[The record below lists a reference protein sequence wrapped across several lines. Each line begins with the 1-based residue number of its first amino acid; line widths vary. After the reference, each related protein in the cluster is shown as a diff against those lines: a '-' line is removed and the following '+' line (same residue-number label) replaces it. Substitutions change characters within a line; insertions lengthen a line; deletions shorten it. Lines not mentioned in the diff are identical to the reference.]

1 MEIHFISLCC
11 LDQLEKNRNDF
22 TITIVQGGIH
32 MSLFANSSKRK
43 PGMPF
48 ILTMVFIDMLCLGII
63 IPVLP
68 ILVGTHTT
76 DPKLQAFWYGALV
89 VSYGLMQFLVAPLLG
104 ALSDRFGR
112 RPILLLSIFGLAI
125 SNFVIG
131 SVSSLWL
138 LLLARIVAGATA
150 ATDTVANS
158 YAADITPPEGRAKAF
173 GQFGIAFGMGFILG
187 PILGGFLANVDM
199 LLPFYVVGGLALLNG
214 LYGLFMLPESLPASK
229 RSSFS
234 FRRINPFSAPLVLM
248 RRHGIGAL
256 VVVWAFFQLAF
267 AMVAETWV
275 LYTTFRYGWSA
286 SMNGLALCGIGLATA
301 IVQGGL
307 MGVLIKR
314 FGEERTVLI
323 GLFMA
328 IVGYTLYGL
337 VPQGWMMI
345 PIIFVTLIMYATGP
359 ALLAIVSKTTKPTEQ
374 GAIIG
379 ALMSVRMLMVVIGP
393 LIAVAILGLVAEQ
406 VGELPRS
413 DMRLGVVF
421 FICAFLQV
429 IGLLLGYLHFGRMRK
444 TSNLREVEQQVN
456 V

>member
-1 MEIHFISLCC
+1 M
-11 LDQLEKNRNDF
+11 
-22 TITIVQGGIH
+22 T
-32 MSLFANSSKRK
+32 LFANSSKRK
-43 PGMPF
+43 PGMSF
-48 ILTMVFIDMLCLGII
+48 VLTMVFIDMLCLGII
-63 IPVLP
+63 VPVLP
-68 ILVGTHTT
+68 ILVGTQTS

-131 SVSSLWL
+131 SASSLWI

-150 ATDTVANS
+150 ASDTASNS

-187 PILGGFLANVDM
+187 PLLGGFLANIDM
-199 LLPFYVVGGLALLNG
+199 HLPFYVVGGLACLNG
-214 LYGLFMLPESLPASK
+214 LYGLFMLPESLPADK

-234 FRRINPFSAPLVLM
+234 LRNINPFSAPVVLM
-248 RRHGIGAL
+248 RRRDIGVL
-256 VVVWAFFQLAF
+256 VVVWVFFQLAF
-267 AMVAETWV
+267 AMMIETWV
-275 LYTTFRYGWSA
+275 LYTTFRFGWSA
-286 SMNGLALCGIGLATA
+286 SMNGLAMCSVGLATA

-307 MGVLIKR
+307 MGALVKR
-314 FGEERTVLI
+314 YGEERTVLI

-328 IVGYTLYGL
+328 VVGYTLYGL
-337 VPQGWMMI
+337 APQGWMMF
-345 PIIFVTLIMYATGP
+345 PIIFVSLIMYATGP

-393 LIAVAILGLVAEQ
+393 LMAVPLLGLVAHQ
-406 VGELPRS
+406 VGNLPRS

-421 FICAFLQV
+421 FICAFLQIV
-429 IGLLLGYLHFGRMRK
+429 CLLLGYLRFSRMRK
-444 TSNLREVEQQVN
+444 KSNNSEVEQEVY